1 MKAINYSD
9 IHSIGMI
16 EIVMST
22 HKNKYML
29 PIFLMSVHPKRFDV
43 GDILLQERVE
53 IAPDAVATE

>member
-1 MKAINYSD
+1 
-9 IHSIGMI
+9 MI